1 MSNPGLGY
9 GIQVACAAMHWPEC
23 LDIARAG
30 DELGYAY
37 IGVPDHYVATPD
49 GTDPSPTL
57 PLLEGWTTLGAMAQ
71 ATSQIRMGPFV
82 ASNTFRHPAIFAK
95 MAASLDH
102 VSGGRIEAGIG
113 IGWFDLE
120 HTCFGIPFDE
130 TPHRLSAMEE
140 GIRVIQALWTQPEV
154 SFEGKFYTI
163 HKAIAEPKPL
173 QNPMPLVVASSGPK
187 VGLRITAQYATH
199 WNAYRTAADWANC
212 NRLLDE
218 HCERLRRDPAEITR
232 SVMIPVYLEEN
243 DAVRAKIDMFGDRE
257 WFLIGNDEEIRDRI
271 GRFVEAGAEQIIVQI
286 DAPNGNVETLQQFA
300 DRFF

>member
-1 MSNPGLGY
+1 
-9 GIQVACAAMHWPEC
+9 
-23 LDIARAG
+23 
-30 DELGYAY
+30 
-37 IGVPDHYVATPD
+37 
-49 GTDPSPTL
+49 
-57 PLLEGWTTLGAMAQ
+57 
-71 ATSQIRMGPFV
+71 
-82 ASNTFRHPAIFAK
+82 
-95 MAASLDH
+95 
-102 VSGGRIEAGIG
+102 
-113 IGWFDLE
+113 
-120 HTCFGIPFDE
+120 
-130 TPHRLSAMEE
+130 MEE